1 MTLQRVG
8 LARLAMAMAL
18 VAAVGRVP
26 AAHAQAADPRLVE
39 AHKLYNS
46 TDFEQ
51 SLKVLQAILPRTGPV
66 YLLMGRNYYMEADYK
81 RATDAIEKALAMEP
95 ANAEYAL
102 WLGRAWGRR
111 AETSSPFTAPVYAS
125 RARQYFEKSVQLN
138 PTNLE
143 AQSDLFEY
151 YLEAPGFLGGGL
163 DRAESTAANMGQ
175 ISPAEGQWAE
185 AKLAEKRKESRSAE
199 AHLRMAV
206 QLAPQQVGKIIELAR
221 FLTKQGRYQEA
232 DQSFERAE
240 MVAPNSPRVVFA
252 RASIYIEAHHNM
264 DVAKQLLK
272 RYMSMDLQPD
282 DPPKSEAAKLLRQAQ
297 GG

>member
-1 MTLQRVG
+1 M
-8 LARLAMAMAL
+8 LA
-18 VAAVGRVP
+18 AAGRAP
-26 AAHAQAADPRLVE
+26 AAGDPQLTDPQLVE
-39 AHKLYNS
+39 ARKLYNS
-46 TDFEQ
+46 TDFER
-51 SLKVLQAILPRTGPV
+51 SLKVLQALLPKDGPV
-66 YLLMGRNYYMEADYK
+66 YHLMGRDYYMQADYK
-81 RATDAIEKALAMEP
+81 RATDALEKAFTMEP

-111 AETSSPFTAPVYAS
+111 AETSSPFTAPLYAS
-125 RARQYFEKSVQLN
+125 KARQYFERSVQLN
-138 PTNLE
+138 PKNLE

-163 DRAESTAANMGQ
+163 DRAEATAAHMTE
-175 ISPAEGQWAE
+175 ISPAEGQWAQ

-206 QLAPQQVGKIIELAR
+206 ELAPQQVGKIVELAR
-221 FLTKQGRYQEA
+221 FLTRQGRYQEA
-232 DQSFERAE
+232 DQNFERAE
-240 MVAPNSPRVVFA
+240 KVAPNSPRVVFA
-252 RASIYIEAHHNM
+252 RASIYVETHHNLE
-264 DVAKQLLK
+264 VAKQLLK